1 MKNKTMEELLSEL
14 NREDREK
21 FEYLLNFYTVE
32 HVYYNFEHYKH
43 ALSDFKP
50 FLYEKFEEPVPEK
63 IKMLVSKIELRDVLQ
78 GLETFKTNYST
89 ANRKS
94 VDDLLIYLTMHSSQ
108 KDSTLK
114 KMIKEH
120 IWKTKNIFKSNLG
133 NNYNSHWGKFVFIP
147 K

>member
-50 FLYEKFEEPVPEK
+50 FVHERFTRYVDDK
-63 IKMLVSKIELRDVLQ
+63 IKDLVSKIGLREI
-78 GLETFKTNYST
+78 GFYTESFKTNYRNS
-89 ANRKS
+89 NRKS
-94 VDDLLIYLTMHSSQ
+94 VDD
-108 KDSTLK
+108 
-114 KMIKEH
+114 
-120 IWKTKNIFKSNLG
+120 
-133 NNYNSHWGKFVFIP
+133 
-147 K
+147 